1 MVNECSSAQNFKRC
15 GFMLVQGGDD
25 EKLFKLRVYTIRG
38 AKVMLNAD
46 LTEICVNETI
56 FLTIK

>member
-1 MVNECSSAQNFKRC
+1 
-15 GFMLVQGGDD
+15 MLVQGGDD